1 MTSDFIRSETF
12 RQPREAGRA
21 LRLIGGLRA

>member
-1 MTSDFIRSETF
+1 MTIYFITF
-12 RQPREAGRA
+12 GKISQPRAAGRA